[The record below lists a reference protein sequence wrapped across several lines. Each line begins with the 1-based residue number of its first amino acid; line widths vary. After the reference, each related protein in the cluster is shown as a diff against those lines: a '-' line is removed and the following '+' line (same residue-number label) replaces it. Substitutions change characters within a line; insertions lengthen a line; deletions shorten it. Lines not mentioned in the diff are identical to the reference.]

1 MKYKIFETDFTSI
14 EIMTTSRIRIMMMNK
29 GEISRNNGGES
40 VVEVIW

>member
-1 MKYKIFETDFTSI
+1 MKYKIFEKDFTSI